1 MKTTGIRVPAPAATA
16 TLPTAPSLAR
26 CLALKALYALDV
38 ARSSA
43 WAWRQTVQRE
53 WTQRSPRVCP
63 AAGPILFLASLCAVA
78 AGLFALVDGVPALV
92 FLSAG
97 CAAVGAYIVLLRR
110 SAADPRQIRAGQDL
124 GPADL
129 V

>member
-1 MKTTGIRVPAPAATA
+1 MMTTGSPVPAPC
-16 TLPTAPSLAR
+16 LAR
-26 CLALKALYALDV
+26 CLALKALYALDA
-38 ARSSA
+38 ARTGA
-43 WAWRQTVQRE
+43 WAWRRTVQGE
-53 WTQRSPRVCP
+53 WTQLSPLLCP
-63 AAGPILFLASLCAVA
+63 AAGPILFLASLCVVA

-97 CAAVGAYIVLLRR
+97 CAAVGAYLVLLRR
-110 SAADPRQIRAGQDL
+110 SAADPRPVRAGQGP